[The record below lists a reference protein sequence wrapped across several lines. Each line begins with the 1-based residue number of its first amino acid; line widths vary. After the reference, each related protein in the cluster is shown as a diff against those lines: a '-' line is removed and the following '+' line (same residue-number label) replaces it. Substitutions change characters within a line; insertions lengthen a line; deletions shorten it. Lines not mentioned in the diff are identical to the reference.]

1 MKTSQAYYIDSYMK
15 TMITMMLNQRFSE
28 MKQKA
33 DCPFTSAYC
42 EDGSYMLSSTKD
54 AFTLGASAKEGKDI
68 EAFKA
73 IYREA
78 QRVRQY
84 GFTPTEFERTKQEFL
99 SQIESAYTN
108 RDKTTNDQYGD
119 ELRDHFLKN
128 EPIPNKEDEYK

>member
-1 MKTSQAYYIDSYMK
+1 MMKHDVFPDEMKTSQAYYIDSYMK

-68 EAFKA
+68 EPLKLFIARHNVYVNMVSHQPNLNVQNKNTSHKLNLHTLIA
-73 IYREA
+73 I
-78 QRVRQY
+78 RQ
-84 GFTPTEFERTKQEFL
+84 P
-99 SQIESAYTN
+99 ITN
-108 RDKTTNDQYGD
+108 MATNCA
-119 ELRDHFLKN
+119 
-128 EPIPNKEDEYK
+128 ITS